1 MRFSDKNLV
10 AYLLGVANQSHNS
23 KKAYDVFL
31 EVVSVVNT
39 SVEADVFD
47 PISLYLSFQGA
58 FYRDVLLCCLA
69 DQEVVLEDSTLLRT
83 ISALCS
89 DPDRSLARS
98 AAAALDAGGHKAQD
112 TLSEALSQLPD
123 PDCGDFVALIHSI

>member
-47 PISLYLSFQGA
+47 PISIYLSLQDTL
-58 FYRDVLLCCLA
+58 YRDTLLCCFA
-69 DQEVVLEDSTLLRT
+69 DQEVVLEDNTILRT
-83 ISALCS
+83 IRALCA
-89 DPDRSLARS
+89 DPDKALARY

-112 TLSEALSQLPD
+112 TLSEVLSQLPD